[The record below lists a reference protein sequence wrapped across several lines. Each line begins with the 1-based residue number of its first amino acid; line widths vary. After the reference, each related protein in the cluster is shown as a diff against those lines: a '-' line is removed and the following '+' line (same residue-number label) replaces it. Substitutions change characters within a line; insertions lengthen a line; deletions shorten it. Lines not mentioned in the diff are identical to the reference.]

1 MKKHLGST
9 LGIALGIL
17 SILAGLTQ
25 PGATL
30 ISGIVMLIGA
40 LAYRSAKKRKLQ
52 EVGNTVI
59 RKVIEGIGIVGVIA
73 LIVLQKDLKML
84 IATDPVPN
92 FVIPVFV
99 IIAYSIALLK
109 KQKKIDELPE

>member
-25 PGATL
+25 TGATL

-40 LAYRSAKKRKLQ
+40 LAYRSAKKRMLQ
-52 EVGNTVI
+52 EVGNTVL
-59 RKVIEGIGIVGVIA
+59 RKAVEGIGIVGIIA
-73 LIVLQKDLKML
+73 LIGLQKDLKML
-84 IATDPVPN
+84 IVADPVPN

-99 IIAYSIALLK
+99 VVAYLIAFMR
-109 KQKKIDELPE
+109 KQKNTGELPE